1 MRVSTA
7 FMSEPSLTPTRY
19 DAVPYI
25 GGTFQESHPEHLA
38 ALARLF
44 GMAAPDPATARILE
58 IGCAHGS
65 NLLGIAQAYPQ
76 ATILGIDASEVQIQ
90 TGKKTIAELGYKNL
104 ELRFQSVTDLD
115 EGPWDYVICHGVYSW
130 VPPEVQQAIMDVI
143 AKHLSPTGVAYI
155 SYNVLPGWHGRMHVR
170 DLMLFHAALF
180 ESSEDQIGQA
190 RAILGML
197 TRAVGEKEGG
207 GAYGE
212 ATRMLQKSLGNQYDS
227 YLFHEYLSPYNEP
240 IYFQEFARRVDAV
253 DMQYMGDGEFSSML
267 VSNFPP
273 AIAEEVSVVAQDL
286 IRTEQYMDYLRNR
299 GFRKSLIC
307 HKEAELDRSLT
318 WEDLKNLR
326 VRALF
331 KPDPKAELWEL
342 NDESLGAW
350 IRNEVPL
357 KVGTPLLKAML
368 HTLEQNRPGSMG
380 LDELVAASQAL
391 IDLDPSEHDTEECA
405 TNLLACFA
413 KDLIEVRIH
422 PVPWATKI
430 SEKPEAW
437 IHARGQ
443 ADDGLVVTSL
453 MHTSV
458 RLDEFDRVLLPLLDG
473 TRDLHALALAASET
487 MSPEQFSIQWTGP
500 DLAGSPMLIELLKP
514 GIQEQLER
522 ILRLGLLVG

>member
-1 MRVSTA
+1 
-7 FMSEPSLTPTRY
+7 MSETTLTPTRY

-44 GMAAPDPATARILE
+44 GMPAPDPANARILE

-76 ATILGIDASEVQIQ
+76 ATILGIDASEVQIEQ
-90 TGKKTIAELGYKNL
+90 GKKTVEELGYKNL

-115 EGPWDYVICHGVYSW
+115 EGPWDYILCHGVYSW

-143 AKHLSPTGVAYI
+143 AKQLSPNGVAYI
-155 SYNVLPGWHGRMHVR
+155 SYNVLPGWYGRLHVR
-170 DLMLFHAALF
+170 DMMLFHAALF
-180 ESSEDQIGQA
+180 ESSEDQISQA
-190 RAILGML
+190 RAILGL
-197 TRAVGEKEGG
+197 LHRAVGEKEGG

-212 ATRMLQKSLGNQYDS
+212 ATRSLQKSLGTQYDS

-253 DMQYMGDGEFSSML
+253 GLQYMGDGEFSSML

-273 AIAEEVSVVAQDL
+273 AIAEEVGVVAQDL

-307 HKEAELDRSLT
+307 HKEPALDRSLT
-318 WEDLKNLR
+318 WKDLQNLR
-326 VRALF
+326 VRALY
-331 KPDPKAELWEL
+331 KPDTDADPWEL
-342 NDESLGAW
+342 NDESMGAW

-357 KVGTPLLKAML
+357 KVAAPLVKAML
-368 HTLEQNRPGSMG
+368 HTLEQIRPACMG
-380 LDELVAASQAL
+380 LEELVLASQAL
-391 IDLDPSEHDTEECA
+391 LEQEPTEHDTEECA

-413 KDLIEVRIH
+413 KDLIQIRIH
-422 PVPWATKI
+422 PVPWATQI
-430 SEKPEAW
+430 AEKPEAW
-437 IHARGQ
+437 VHARGQ
-443 ADDGLVVTSL
+443 ADAGLVVTSL

-473 TRDLHALALAASET
+473 TRDLHALALEASEN

-500 DLAGSPMLIELLKP
+500 DLGGSPMLIELLKP
-514 GIQEQLER
+514 GIQKQLER
-522 ILRLGLLVG
+522 ILRLGLLMP